1 MKLGAAGSASCALV
15 RYSGTIENASR
26 STSGWRV
33 QSTLQSTGVNS
44 HLCGLTTT
52 ESASS
57 APSSTQRSSGTRAAL
72 PAYAAST
79 CSQRRCSAQTAA
91 IVATG
96 STLVLDVVPIVAT
109 TAAGDVRQSIAL
121 ALSVAASI
129 SPRIPG
135 AEAVDAKYA
144 MKPGACQ
151 CVLAGMSRRS
161 TSVSTASKSS
171 CDSGGAGGSDPR
183 SAPGATRGSTGR
195 SASDPR

>member
-57 APSSTQRSSGTRAAL
+57 APSSTQRSSGTSAAL

-96 STLVLDVVPIVAT
+96 STLVLDVVPTVAT
-109 TAAGDVRQSIAL
+109 TATGRWPAAMSVSIAARSAVTSMRN
-121 ALSVAASI
+121 ALSTGMRRHPSWPKPSTMPAFSTDECASLL
-129 SPRIPG
+129 
-135 AEAVDAKYA
+135 V
-144 MKPGACQ
+144 
-151 CVLAGMSRRS
+151 
-161 TSVSTASKSS
+161 
-171 CDSGGAGGSDPR
+171 
-183 SAPGATRGSTGR
+183 
-195 SASDPR
+195 